1 MTLVVF
7 GCEQGSEAWH
17 RARMGIP
24 TASRFKTVL
33 AKGKDGGASET
44 RRTYLLEL
52 AGEIITE
59 EPMDSF
65 KSADMERG
73 QVMEEE
79 ARDHYSFMNNVEPE
93 RVGFIVNGQKGC
105 SPDALLGEDGILEI
119 KTAKPHILAE
129 FMLKDE
135 FPPGHKAQCQGAL
148 WVAQREWID
157 IAVYWPK
164 MPLFVKRATRDEAY
178 IAKLAGEVERFNA
191 ELATIVDRIRRY
203 GEQRAAA

>member
-1 MTLVVF
+1 MTLVVI
-7 GCEQGSEAWH
+7 GCEQGSEEWH

-33 AKGKDGGASET
+33 AKGKDGGASST
-44 RRTYLLEL
+44 RRTYLMEL
-52 AGEIITE
+52 AGEIYTG

-65 KSADMERG
+65 CSADMERG
-73 QVMEEE
+73 KVMEEE

-93 RVGFIVNGQKGC
+93 RVGFIINGPKGC

-119 KTAKPHILAE
+119 KTAKPSILGE
-129 FMLKDE
+129 YIIKGE
-135 FPPGHKAQCQGAL
+135 FPPEHKAQCQGAL

-157 IAVYWPK
+157 LAVYWPK

-178 IAKLAGEVERFNA
+178 IAKLASEIDRFNA
-191 ELATIVDRIRRY
+191 ERDAIVECYRRY